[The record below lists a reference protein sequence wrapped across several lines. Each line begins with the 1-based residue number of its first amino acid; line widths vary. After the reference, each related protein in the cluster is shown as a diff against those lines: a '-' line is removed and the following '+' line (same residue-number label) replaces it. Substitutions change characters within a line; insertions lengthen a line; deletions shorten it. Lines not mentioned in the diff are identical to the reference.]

1 MKNNLTLRLS
11 LLILS
16 PIILISLSYFLFLT
30 RPELFTK
37 SFEKYVYQDYSIIF
51 EVVVTN
57 KNPLYPELT
66 FENILLKDKKGIV
79 SIDRLTVGI
88 NLLGYFF
95 DDIKRLKYLKVYATE
110 IKTEDYINLLPE
122 NSVALKKN
130 LLNII
135 DDGNID
141 ELYFEFIDGANI
153 NINNELIIS
162 KATINIASE
171 RKLTANK
178 IFVTANNR
186 EVKIRLEEGLFENLP
201 YDEISGFLDID
212 SMQLRY
218 ISHHKSINDYAEN
231 ILPLGV
237 LNFKNDIQLYTSGFI
252 DFVSNK
258 NKNFGF
264 ISFQDLSEIKYF
276 EDGFNI
282 KTDIFIED
290 FNKVFSQ
297 NYISFNDFEINL
309 FLLGNEVQNSSSFR
323 FFSDK
328 QTGIDL
334 YGKFN
339 DGYLELAFNSDN
351 YKGSLV
357 RDSSGFFRIN
367 LFDSNIDLNLNSSEE
382 ETFVLPNL
390 KFRFTG
396 ENLDLNGAKFDSIDF
411 YYLKNGNLL
420 TLNNIKVQSD
430 FLKISDFEDETAYFS
445 IDTNQDFYKIKGS
458 YEFNDIKN
466 SLKLKNFPSIN
477 YLKSNINIQ
486 WNNFFELRNI
496 EGSLDFLAKDF
507 QINQR
512 NPNSALLNLVG
523 LLNIPSFF
531 DGYDGSST
539 EDYLKFKRGS
549 GSIVFSKKYGRIA
562 NEFSFDADF
571 GNMDWNGFIIKD
583 EDGSFK
589 ELDLDLSLK
598 LNIQENI
605 PWYAAIFGGLGVA
618 AGTAIIGNVFED
630 QIDEIATIDY
640 SVKGPLNSPVL
651 ERLE

>member
-16 PIILISLSYFLFLT
+16 PLILISLSYFLFLT

-37 SFEKYVYQDYSIIF
+37 SFEKYVYQDYSLIF
-51 EVVVTN
+51 EEVVTN

-88 NLLGYFF
+88 NLFGYFF

-141 ELYFEFIDGANI
+141 ELYFEFIEGANI

-186 EVKIRLEEGLFENLP
+186 EVKIRLEQGLFENLP

-309 FLLGNEVQNSSSFR
+309 FL
-323 FFSDK
+323 
-328 QTGIDL
+328 
-334 YGKFN
+334 
-339 DGYLELAFNSDN
+339 
-351 YKGSLV
+351 
-357 RDSSGFFRIN
+357 
-367 LFDSNIDLNLNSSEE
+367 
-382 ETFVLPNL
+382 
-390 KFRFTG
+390 
-396 ENLDLNGAKFDSIDF
+396 
-411 YYLKNGNLL
+411 
-420 TLNNIKVQSD
+420 
-430 FLKISDFEDETAYFS
+430 
-445 IDTNQDFYKIKGS
+445 
-458 YEFNDIKN
+458 
-466 SLKLKNFPSIN
+466 
-477 YLKSNINIQ
+477 
-486 WNNFFELRNI
+486 
-496 EGSLDFLAKDF
+496 
-507 QINQR
+507 
-512 NPNSALLNLVG
+512 
-523 LLNIPSFF
+523 
-531 DGYDGSST
+531 
-539 EDYLKFKRGS
+539 
-549 GSIVFSKKYGRIA
+549 
-562 NEFSFDADF
+562 
-571 GNMDWNGFIIKD
+571 
-583 EDGSFK
+583 
-589 ELDLDLSLK
+589 
-598 LNIQENI
+598 
-605 PWYAAIFGGLGVA
+605 
-618 AGTAIIGNVFED
+618 
-630 QIDEIATIDY
+630 
-640 SVKGPLNSPVL
+640 
-651 ERLE
+651 